1 MAETLK
7 NIRIVGDSHIWETPG
22 DLGERTLVGVGR
34 LEWGWGGE
42 SRKKSRW
49 KELGPRGGGNK
60 QGAGGSQID

>member
-34 LEWGWGGE
+34 LEWGWGG
-42 SRKKSRW
+42 SPGKKADGRSWAPGEVVTNRV
-49 KELGPRGGGNK
+49 RGVAK
-60 QGAGGSQID
+60 

>member
-1 MAETLK
+1 MSHMAETLK

-22 DLGERTLVGVGR
+22 DLGERTLVGVG
-34 LEWGWGGE
+34 E

-60 QGAGGSQID
+60 QGGGW